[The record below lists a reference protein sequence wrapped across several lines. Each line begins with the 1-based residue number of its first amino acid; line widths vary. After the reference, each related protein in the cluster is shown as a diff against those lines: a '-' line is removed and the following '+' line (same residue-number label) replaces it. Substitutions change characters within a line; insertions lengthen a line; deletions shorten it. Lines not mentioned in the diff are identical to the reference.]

1 MGSCCSRKIAFVL
14 TYLTPLLIISILIA
28 VAALKRN
35 SDTIANSQNEAAW
48 YVLQLNKEYAEFH
61 HQLHRYAAGSSDHN
75 DMMLQYEI
83 LWSRFTTILTNS
95 HISHLYHFDGAYHQ
109 ISKQFAY
116 IQSIE
121 PQLIALETGESDN
134 VLIKQVKERY
144 ENLVIFLSHKFRL
157 SSGDLLKRVEATQTM
172 KLLIYFLLCAIVLL
186 GGILYWALWRESTS
200 MRKLAMSDTLTGI
213 RSRLWLNQRLNEL
226 VKTKQPFRF
235 YLIDLDSFK
244 LVNDTLGHHIGDEL
258 LIIVANRLAALSG
271 EHYHVA
277 RMGGDEFAVIESL
290 SVQHEINISQ
300 KLLNSFQQPTILN
313 GKTFPISA
321 SIGSSE
327 YPLNASS
334 VSEVLQQADF
344 AMYEVKQ
351 QGKNGVLHFTPP
363 MMQTAKSGSTTSK
376 VKPFTKSL

>member
-1 MGSCCSRKIAFVL
+1 MGNCRRITSLLI
-14 TYLTPLLIISILIA
+14 YITPLLIIVILVA
-28 VAALKRN
+28 VTALKRN
-35 SDTIANSQNEAAW
+35 SDIIANSQNEAAW
-48 YVLQLNKEYAEFH
+48 YVLQLHKEYAEFH
-61 HQLHRYAAGSSDHN
+61 LQLHRYAVGTSDHN

-83 LWSRFTTILTNS
+83 LWSRFKTILNNT

-121 PQLIALETGESDN
+121 PQLISFEWGDPNAE
-134 VLIKQVKERY
+134 LITDVKDQY

-172 KLLIYFLLCAIVLL
+172 KQLVYFLLCAIVLL
-186 GGILYWALWRESTS
+186 GGILLWALWRESS
-200 MRKLAMSDTLTGI
+200 AMRKLAMSDTLTGI
-213 RSRLWLNQRLNEL
+213 HSRLWLNQHLKEQ
-226 VKTKQPFRF
+226 VKNQQPFRF
-235 YLIDLDSFK
+235 YLVDLDNFK
-244 LVNDTLGHHIGDEL
+244 TINDTLGHHAGDKL
-258 LIIVANRLAALSG
+258 LQTVAARLAALSG

-290 SVQHEINISQ
+290 AVQHEINISQ
-300 KLLNSFQQPTILN
+300 KLLNSFQQPVILN
-313 GKTFPISA
+313 GKNYPISA

-327 YPLNASS
+327 YPLNASN

-351 QGKNGVLHFTPP
+351 QGKSGVMHYKRPSIP
-363 MMQTAKSGSTTSK
+363 NEATAKGTASTAER
-376 VKPFTKSL
+376 FTNSL